1 MVNWSDIIIS
11 LIGGAVALI
20 GYVIVDRREK
30 SKQLDKFKKE
40 ILDELGKHREEYLN
54 GIQDVKDDITDLR
67 ATYQQSQAVI
77 CLQISSLEKKQD
89 KHNSVI
95 ERTYKLEQ
103 EVEVLKNRESVSEH
117 RIEDLENEEKRLNR

>member
-1 MVNWSDIIIS
+1 MNWSDIIIS
-11 LIGGAVALI
+11 LISAAVAI
-20 GYVIVDRREK
+20 TGYIVVDRREK
-30 SKQLDKFKKE
+30 NKQLNEFKKE
-40 ILDELGKHREEYLN
+40 IIAELGKHREEYLN

-117 RIEDLENEEKRLNR
+117 RIEDLENEEKKK